1 MPEPI
6 RLLILEES
14 KEDLHLLL
22 SEFAHGGVEVLH
34 RCVQNQHDFVEALQQ
49 SNWEA
54 IVANDQLTQF
64 DGMSALK
71 IAREFGE
78 EPPFIL
84 VSSKNKENPAIWAM
98 REGAQDF
105 VHKENL
111 KRLVPAVE
119 REVQGARVRSERRR
133 AQEMILHMTHY
144 DALTDLPN
152 RTLFTDILG
161 KAIGM
166 AQHTNESG
174 AVFLISLFQFE
185 EMGDALGQSFIDLI
199 SKQVAD
205 RLTSFFRE
213 CDTVARFTDNNFAI
227 IAPSTNLK
235 EAILVAQRIV
245 DLFET
250 SFIVQTVPIALS
262 VHVGITIFPDHEEA
276 PESLIQAGTIA
287 MRKARMMGDDYVV
300 YSPIY
305 TKGASYHI
313 QLMGELR
320 EGIRA
325 EQLILYYQPKVNL
338 ATGEIHSVE
347 ALVRWQHPR
356 HGFITP
362 AEFIPS
368 AEQNGMLRPVTA
380 WNLETCIEQIRKWG
394 PLAVPVSINLSA
406 QDLRWHTLV
415 DRVEKALQRTG
426 ISPRLLEF
434 EVTEAAMITAQAK
447 AKDIL
452 TNLSK
457 MGIGIAIDD
466 FGAGYTS
473 LGLFQK
479 LPIQAIKIDSTLIG
493 GLKTDRSSRFT
504 VLAIIDLAHHIGLS
518 VIAEGVENIETNDLL
533 IIGGCDFGQ
542 GYFFGY
548 PMSSEAITSLL
559 EKRQSKPELIS

>member
-1 MPEPI
+1 MPEPL

-22 SEFAHGGVEVLH
+22 SEFKQGGIDVLH
-34 RCVQNQHDFVEALQQ
+34 RCVQNQQEFVEALQQ

-71 IAREFGE
+71 VAREFGE

-84 VSSKNKENPAIWAM
+84 VSSRNIETSAVSAM

-105 VHKENL
+105 VHKGNL

-119 REVQGARVRSERRR
+119 REVRGAKVRRERRR
-133 AQEMILHMTHY
+133 AEEMILHMTHY

-152 RTLFTDILG
+152 RILFTDILE
-161 KAIGM
+161 KAVVM
-166 AQHTNESG
+166 ARHKKESG
-174 AVFLISLFQFE
+174 AVLIVGLFQFE
-185 EMGDALGQSFIDLI
+185 EMNDALGQSFGDLVLQ
-199 SKQVAD
+199 QVAN
-205 RLTSFFRE
+205 RLTSLFRE
-213 CDTVARFTDNNFAI
+213 CDTVARFTDNTFAI
-227 IAPSTNLK
+227 MTPSTDVR
-235 EAILVAQRIV
+235 EAVLVAQRIT

-262 VHVGITIFPDHEEA
+262 VRVGITIFPDHEESA
-276 PESLIQAGTIA
+276 ESLIQGATIA
-287 MRKARMMGDDYVV
+287 MHKARTTGDDYVV

-320 EGIRA
+320 DGIRA
-325 EQLILYYQPKVNL
+325 EQLVLYYQPKVTL

-368 AEQNGMLRPVTA
+368 AEQSGMLRPVTS
-380 WNLETCIEQIRKWG
+380 WNIETCIEQIKKWG
-394 PLAVPVSINLSA
+394 ALAVPVSINLSA
-406 QDLRWHTLV
+406 QDLRWYTLV
-415 DRVEKALQRTG
+415 DRVEKVLQRTG

-434 EVTEAAMITAQAK
+434 EVSEAAMITAQAK
-447 AKDIL
+447 GKEIL
-452 TNLSK
+452 MNLSK
-457 MGIGIAIDD
+457 MGVGITIDD

-479 LPIQAIKIDSTLIG
+479 LPVQAIKIDCSLIRN
-493 GLKTDRSSRFT
+493 LKTDKSSRFT

-559 EKRQSKPELIS
+559 EKRQSKPALIA